1 MQKPPDILAVIMFL
15 GAVHGLFLALAL
27 LAIRRG
33 NRIGNRILAVM
44 LFLFS
49 INILLHTLV
58 HAKYSFDIPYLA
70 NIQPL
75 LLKIF
80 EPLAYFYV
88 MAFAFGP
95 LIYLYVS
102 ALTVNQF
109 RFTRKK
115 SDHFLPSIVCF
126 VIVTPFYFL
135 SSKARPDSLEVLG
148 AIVTW
153 LIIIHVALY
162 IFATISLLL
171 NHMRNIKN
179 SFSSIE
185 KINLKWLRFLIVSFL
200 VTWLGALFSE
210 LYGSEIK
217 PWNQPWIL
225 VSIFMYMI
233 GYKGLSQP
241 EIFTGGDLAFEGL
254 SSKKYEKSTLTDIKA
269 EEYLQKLHR
278 IMKAKKLYCRN
289 DLTLRGVAKELSIS
303 HHHLSQVINQK
314 LKQNFYEFV
323 NRQRIEEAKR
333 MVTSPTHAMAGLS
346 EIAYEVGFNSVTSF
360 NSAFKKFTKM
370 TPSQFRKRA
379 GT

>member
-49 INILLHTLV
+49 MNILLHTFV

-115 SDHFLPSIVCF
+115 LEHFLPSIVCF
-126 VIVTPFYFL
+126 VIVTPFYFRRHGRIVL
-135 SSKARPDSLEVLG
+135 IHLEQ
-148 AIVTW
+148 
-153 LIIIHVALY
+153 
-162 IFATISLLL
+162 S
-171 NHMRNIKN
+171 
-179 SFSSIE
+179 
-185 KINLKWLRFLIVSFL
+185 
-200 VTWLGALFSE
+200 
-210 LYGSEIK
+210 
-217 PWNQPWIL
+217 
-225 VSIFMYMI
+225 
-233 GYKGLSQP
+233 
-241 EIFTGGDLAFEGL
+241 
-254 SSKKYEKSTLTDIKA
+254 
-269 EEYLQKLHR
+269 
-278 IMKAKKLYCRN
+278 
-289 DLTLRGVAKELSIS
+289 
-303 HHHLSQVINQK
+303 
-314 LKQNFYEFV
+314 
-323 NRQRIEEAKR
+323 
-333 MVTSPTHAMAGLS
+333 
-346 EIAYEVGFNSVTSF
+346 
-360 NSAFKKFTKM
+360 
-370 TPSQFRKRA
+370 
-379 GT
+379 